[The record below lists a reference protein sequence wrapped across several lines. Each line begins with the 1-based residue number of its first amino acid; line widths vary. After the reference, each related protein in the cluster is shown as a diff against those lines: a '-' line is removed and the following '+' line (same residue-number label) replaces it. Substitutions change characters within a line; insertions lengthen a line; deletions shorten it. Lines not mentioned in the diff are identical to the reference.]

1 MPKIQDI
8 KKVLVIGSGP
18 IIIGQ
23 AAEFDY
29 AGTQACRSLKE
40 EGIEVVLLNSNPAT
54 IMTDKDIADKVYIE
68 PLTVEVVEQLILKEK
83 PDSVLPTLG
92 GQAGL
97 NLAME
102 LEEREQDAMRH
113 LFKEPTIPR
122 EVAKYE
128 PPVNLDSL
136 LDGLT
141 LAKLQKIFDSVM
153 KRKEDKIDP
162 VRSSFGTIK
171 KEPVSLEQKIGSVMM
186 YARAH
191 RTFSFRQIL
200 EKQTGRLEVVVTFLA
215 VLELMKMGKI
225 ALTQEALFDDMYIE
239 TLEPEGEEGELKL
252 DGLEDF
258 EEQE

>member
-1 MPKIQDI
+1 MPRNKDI

-54 IMTDKDIADKVYIE
+54 IMTDKDIADRVYIE

-102 LEEREQDAMRH
+102 LEEKGFLDHVIELEASTATVTEAAEALH
-113 LFKEPTIPR
+113 VEPGMIAKTMSFLQNDKAVLILTEGTARVDNRKYKDTFHIKAKMIPFDEVENIIGHAPGGVCPFGINEGIEVYLDESLKQFTTVYPAAGNDHSAVKLTIP
-122 EVAKYE
+122 E
-128 PPVNLDSL
+128 
-136 LDGLT
+136 
-141 LAKLQKIFDSVM
+141 
-153 KRKEDKIDP
+153 
-162 VRSSFGTIK
+162 
-171 KEPVSLEQKIGSVMM
+171 LEQV
-186 YARAH
+186 A
-191 RTFSFRQIL
+191 
-200 EKQTGRLEVVVTFLA
+200 
-215 VLELMKMGKI
+215 
-225 ALTQEALFDDMYIE
+225 EANGWVDVCKE
-239 TLEPEGEEGELKL
+239 TEN
-252 DGLEDF
+252 
-258 EEQE
+258 